1 MKQIPSV
8 PMRTVPEGAIP
19 QIMGFAA
26 CGMMQRMRMEERMQI
41 KQEGG
46 NNGEDEQN
54 TDTVP

>member
-1 MKQIPSV
+1 
-8 PMRTVPEGAIP
+8 MRTVPEGAIP